1 MSTDTVRMPSTGR
14 RPALAPSTVEALLTR
29 YFAEDKPSIEALS
42 AEFQVTG
49 STGVTRNLSL
59 ATIRKYLKAAGIEL
73 PRGRA
78 AALPRPQVSVR
89 TVMNRIPTE
98 MLIGEGRTDL
108 LVRRVARGEPMS
120 ALAKEFGISK
130 DRVARLRDRAFPKP
144 SEPSAPAPVINHE
157 AVGDMTLVETMDETP
172 AETLSVVAEL
182 VAE

>member
-1 MSTDTVRMPSTGR
+1 MPSTGR
-14 RPALAPSTVEALLTR
+14 RPALTPSVVESLLTR

-49 STGVTRNLSL
+49 ANGTTRNLSL

-78 AALPRPQVSVR
+78 AALPRPTASVR
-89 TVMNRIPTE
+89 AVMNRIPTE

-120 ALAKEFGISK
+120 GLAKEFGISK

-144 SEPSAPAPVINHE
+144 SEPSAPAPVINME
-157 AVGDMTLVETMDETP
+157 AVGDMVLVEELDGPSPEMDGAIDVIPSE
-172 AETLSVVAEL
+172 
-182 VAE
+182 